1 MPSLADRFAE
11 TLAALEESDRKHQAL
26 LDEHLA
32 NVRGLLADLKAL
44 DTEDVTVN
52 NPDHRARSRSR

>member
-11 TLAALEESDRKHQAL
+11 TLAALQESDRRQQAL
-26 LDEHLA
+26 IDEHLA
-32 NVRGLLADLKAL
+32 NVRALLADLKAL

>member
-26 LDEHLA
+26 IDEHLA
-32 NVRGLLADLKAL
+32 SVRALLADLKAL